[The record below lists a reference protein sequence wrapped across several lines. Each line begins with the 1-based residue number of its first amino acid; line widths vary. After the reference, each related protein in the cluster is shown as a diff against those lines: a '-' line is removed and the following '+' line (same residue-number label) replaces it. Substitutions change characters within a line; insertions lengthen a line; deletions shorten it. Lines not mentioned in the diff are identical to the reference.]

1 MEFYKI
7 GEKMYPTKRVI
18 EIFPNF
24 QIRRSDD
31 LMIRGHSFYA
41 WYDKNSGF
49 WSNDEFELFNKIDN
63 DIWEY
68 YNAIKDVNKGY
79 NIVPLTLSDYESKVM
94 DKYRHYTQ
102 VLMPDNFVPLDSK
115 LIFAN
120 DKVTRDSY
128 ATKTL
133 SYSLE
138 QGECKAW
145 DELVGTLYSDE
156 ERKKI
161 EWAIGAVV
169 TGDSTWIQKCLIF
182 VGDAGTGKS
191 TILQVIRMLFEDY
204 VTPFDAK
211 ALGNPNSAFAL
222 EPFKANPLVAMQ
234 DDADLS
240 RIEDNTRLNSLISHE
255 PLVINEKHKSMYSMA
270 MQSFIFMGSNKP
282 VMITDARSGL
292 LRRIIDVEP
301 TGNKI
306 PFKKYVGLMHQIKFE
321 LGAIAWKCKNVYEN
335 NKEVYDDYFPVKMI
349 RATNHF
355 YNFIEDNFFIF
366 SKEEG
371 VLLGEAYDLYK
382 KYCADSGIQYPLSR
396 YKFKTEFSTYFDNII
411 VDGHF
416 PDGTHYRNLYT
427 DFKIEKLGMKRE
439 KPISENR
446 INTWLSL
453 SIQSSLLD
461 LELKDQP
468 AQYANDDGYPKFKWD
483 NVTTT
488 LEHLDSTILHY
499 ILMPLNHIVIDFDLK
514 NENGEKDLILNLE
527 AASKWPPTYAELSKG
542 GKGIHLHY
550 IYDGDISQLDNIY
563 EKDIE
568 IKVFTGHASLRRK
581 LSKCNDIP
589 IATISSGLPL
599 KDKKGEKVIDEG
611 IYRNEKAIRTMIEKN
626 LNKEYHPGTKPSIDF
641 IYDILEKA
649 YKSGTSYDVTDLRP
663 RVMAFATNSSN
674 HSEYCVKKVTQM
686 KFMQDVEKM
695 DQKDRP
701 GYSKEAPLVFYD
713 VEVFP
718 NLFVIVFKYDGAEDC
733 VKMINPD
740 PDEVKKLFNFKLVGF
755 NCRRYDN
762 HILYARS
769 QGYSL
774 EQLYNLSQKI
784 VTGSKNVFFSNAYN
798 LSYTDVY
805 DFASNANKM
814 SLKKW
819 EIKLDIHHLELG
831 LPWDK
836 PVPEELWEKVADY
849 CVNDVVS
856 TEKVFHHL
864 KGDFTARQILAELSG
879 LTVNDTTNSHTT
891 RIILGNNRHPQDQFL
906 YRDLSKPVTYL
917 DPDVEAFLWKRKP
930 AMMKWWKENTDSL
943 LPYFPGYTM
952 ERGKSVYKGVEVGE
966 GGYVE
971 AEPGM
976 YGAVALDDVN
986 SMHPNSII
994 AECLFGPEYTEI
1006 FAQIVDGRLTIKHED
1021 WDHIND
1027 ILNGKLTQFV
1037 ERVKSG
1043 EMTSKD
1049 LANALKTAI
1058 NSVYGLTDASF
1069 DHPFHDIR
1077 NKDNIVAKRGA
1088 LFMVDLAEAVKA
1100 KGYRVAHI
1108 KTDSIKIP
1116 DADNDILKFI
1126 DEFGERYGYVFEHEA
1141 TYDRMT
1147 LINNAVYI
1155 ARYADPEDCEKF
1167 YGYVPGDNKKHP
1179 NEWTATGSRFA
1190 EPYIFKKLFTHEE
1203 LELKDYFQT
1212 KSVKNMLFL
1221 DMNENLGDDEHNY
1234 VFVGKVGCFVPVKEG
1249 VGGGLLYS
1257 ADNTESK
1264 MSSVVGTKGFRWL
1277 ESEVFMNLGYANL
1290 EEQIDICYY
1299 IKMLDEAVAKIEEF
1313 GDFNWF
1319 VSPEHYN
1326 FEVPWNTIPRDD
1338 FMNLPEPPPE
1348 EDDDEPL
1355 TFNMNN
1361 KGV

>member
-1 MEFYKI
+1 MEFYNI
-7 GEKMYPTKRVI
+7 GTKLYPTKRVI
-18 EIFPNF
+18 EIFPNY
-24 QIRRSDD
+24 QIKRSND

-41 WYDKNSGF
+41 FFDKSTNLWCS
-49 WSNDEFELFNKIDN
+49 DEFELFNRID
-63 DIWEY
+63 DDLWKYRDEV
-68 YNAIKDVNKGY
+68 KDDYPGMM
-79 NIVPLTLSDYESKVM
+79 IVPLTLTDYDSRGM
-94 DKYRHYTQ
+94 DKYKHYTEK
-102 VLMPDNFVPLDSK
+102 LMPDNFKPLDSK

-120 DKVTRDSY
+120 DKVTREDY

-133 SYSLE
+133 SYALE
-138 QGECKAW
+138 DKPCPAW
-145 DELVGTLYSDE
+145 DELVSTLYSPE
-156 ERKKI
+156 ERQKI

-169 TGDSTWIQKCLIF
+169 NGDSTWIQKCLIF

-191 TILQVIRMLFEDY
+191 TILNVIRMLFEDY
-204 VTPFDAK
+204 VAPFDAK
-211 ALGNPNSAFAL
+211 SLGNPNSAFAL
-222 EPFKANPLVAMQ
+222 EPFKKNPLVAMQ

-306 PFKKYVGLMHQIKFE
+306 PFKKYRNLMSQIKFE
-321 LGAIAWKCKNVYEN
+321 LGGIAMKCKKFYEA
-335 NKEVYDDYFPVKMI
+335 NKEIYDDYFPVKMI

-355 YNFIEDNFFIF
+355 YNFMEDNFFIF
-366 SKEEG
+366 SREEG
-371 VLLGEAYDLYK
+371 VLLGEAYDMYK
-382 KYCADSGIQYPLSR
+382 KYCSESGIQYPLSR
-396 YKFKTEFSTYFDNII
+396 YKFKTEFSTYFDKII

-416 PDGTHYRNLYT
+416 ADGTHYHNLYSG
-427 DFKIEKLGMKRE
+427 FKLEKLGMKRE
-439 KPISENR
+439 KPKEENTD
-446 INTWLSL
+446 NWLSL
-453 SIQSSLLD
+453 LIRASILD
-461 LELKDQP
+461 ILLKDQP
-468 AQYANDDGYPKFKWD
+468 AQYANEDGYPKFKWD

-514 NENGEKDLILNLE
+514 NENGEKDLMLNLE

-542 GKGIHLHY
+542 GRGIHLHY
-550 IYDGDISQLDNIY
+550 IYDGDVTQLQNLYD
-563 EKDIE
+563 KDIE
-568 IKVFTGHASLRRK
+568 IKVFTGKASLRRK

-599 KDKKGEKVIDEG
+599 KKKKGDKMFLES
-611 IYRNEKAIRTMIEKN
+611 IYKNEKAIRTMIEKN

-649 YKSGTSYDVTDLRP
+649 YNSKVSYDVTDLRP
-663 RVMAFATNSSN
+663 RVLAFATNSSN
-674 HSEYCVKKVTQM
+674 HADYCVKRVKDM
-686 KFMQDVEKM
+686 KFMQDADVMGENTISE
-695 DQKDRP
+695 RTN
-701 GYSKEAPLVFYD
+701 GCGLYSDKAPLVFYD

-718 NLFVIVFKYDGAEDC
+718 NLFVIVLIFDDNDEVIKL
-733 VKMINPD
+733 INPD
-740 PDEVKKLFNFKLVGF
+740 DEAVKRLFNYKLVGF

-762 HILYARS
+762 HILYGRA

-784 VTGSKNVFFSNAYN
+784 VTGSKNAFFSNAYN

-819 EIKLDIHHLELG
+819 EIKLGIHHLELG
-831 LPWDK
+831 LPWDQS
-836 PVPEELWEKVADY
+836 VPEELWDKVADY

-856 TEKVFHHL
+856 TKKVFHHL

-891 RIILGNNRHPQDQFL
+891 RIIFGNNRHPQDQFL

-917 DPDVEAFLWKRKP
+917 DPEVEKFLWRRKP
-930 AMMKWWKENTDSL
+930 KMMKWWKENTDSL
-943 LPYFPGYTM
+943 LPYFPGYKM
-952 ERGKSVYKGVEVGE
+952 EKGKSIYKDIEVGE

-976 YGAVALDDVN
+976 YGAVALDDVE

-994 AECLFGPEYTEI
+994 SECLFGPEYTEV

-1021 WDHIND
+1021 WEKIND
-1027 ILNGKLTQFV
+1027 ILDGKLTPFITRI
-1037 ERVKSG
+1037 ENG

-1058 NSVYGLTDASF
+1058 NSVYGLTDAKF

-1088 LFMVDLAEAVKA
+1088 LFMVDLAEEVK
-1100 KGYRVAHI
+1100 KKCFRVAHI

-1116 DADNDILKFI
+1116 DATTDILEFVK
-1126 DEFGERYGYVFEHEA
+1126 EFGERYGYNFNHEA

-1167 YGYVPGDNKKHP
+1167 YGYIPDDNKKHP

-1190 EPYIFKKLFTHEE
+1190 EPYIFKTLFTHEP
-1203 LELKDYFQT
+1203 LELSDYFQT

-1221 DMNENLGDDEHNY
+1221 DMNEGKDDDTHVYN
-1234 VFVGKVGCFVPVKEG
+1234 FVGKVGCFVPVKEG

-1257 ADNTESK
+1257 ADSIDGK
-1264 MSSVVGTKGFRWL
+1264 MSSVVGTKGYRWL
-1277 ESEVFMNLGYANL
+1277 ESEVFLNLGYTDL
-1290 EEQIDICYY
+1290 EDKIDICYY
-1299 IKMLDEAVAKIEEF
+1299 LKMADEAVAKIEEF
-1313 GDFNWF
+1313 GDYNWF

-1326 FEVPWNTIPRDD
+1326 FEVPWNTIPRD
-1338 FMNLPEPPPE
+1338 FMNLPVPEPK
-1348 EDDDEPL
+1348 DDDE
-1355 TFNMNN
+1355 
-1361 KGV
+1361 

>member
-7 GEKMYPTKRVI
+7 NSKIYPTKRVV
-18 EIFPNF
+18 EIFPDY
-24 QIRRSDD
+24 QIKKAND

-41 WYDKNSGF
+41 WYNKETGF
-49 WSNDEFELFNKIDN
+49 WSTDEFELFCKIDDDLWN
-63 DIWEY
+63 
-68 YNAIKDVNKGY
+68 DVNKTKDNYLGMSV
-79 NIVPLTLSDYESKVM
+79 VPLLLTNYESKGM
-94 DKYRHYTQ
+94 DRYKHYTQ
-102 VLMPDNFVPLDSK
+102 VLMPDTFEPLDSK

-120 DKVTRDSY
+120 DEVKRESY

-145 DELVGTLYSDE
+145 DELVGTLYCE
-156 ERKKI
+156 EEKQKI

-169 TGDSTWIQKCLIF
+169 SGDSTWIQKCLIF

-191 TILQVIRMLFEDY
+191 TVLNVIRMLFEDY
-204 VTPFDAK
+204 VSPFDAK

-222 EPFKANPLVAMQ
+222 EPFKKNPLVAIQ

-240 RIEDNTRLNSLISHE
+240 HIEDNTRLNSLISHE
-255 PLVINEKHKSMYSMA
+255 PLIINEKHKSMYSMA

-306 PFKKYVGLMHQIKFE
+306 PFKYYQQLMHQIKFE
-321 LGAIAWKCKNVYEN
+321 LGAIAWKCKKVYEN
-335 NKEVYDDYFPVKMI
+335 NKDIYDDYFPVKMI

-355 YNFIEDNFFIF
+355 YNFIEDNYFIF
-366 SKEEG
+366 DREEG
-371 VLLGEAYDLYK
+371 ILLGDAFDKYK
-382 KYCADSGIQYPLSR
+382 KYCSESGIQYPLSR
-396 YKFKTEFSTYFDNII
+396 YKFKTEFSSYFDKII

-416 PDGTHYRNLYT
+416 ADGTHYHNLFLG
-427 DFKIEKLGMKRE
+427 FKAEKIGMKRE
-439 KPISENR
+439 KPLSEER
-446 INTWLSL
+446 IKTWLCMGL
-453 SIQSSLLD
+453 KASILD
-461 LELKDQP
+461 LMLKNQP
-468 AQYANDDGYPKFKWD
+468 AQYANDDGYPKLKWD

-488 LEHLDSTILHY
+488 LEHLDSTCLHY
-499 ILMPLNHIVIDFDLK
+499 VLMPENHIVIDFDLK
-514 NENGEKDLILNLE
+514 DENGKKNFLLNIE
-527 AASKWPPTYAELSKG
+527 AASKWPPTYAEVSKG
-542 GKGIHLHY
+542 GQGIHLHY
-550 IYDGDISQLDNIY
+550 IYDGDVTELQNVYD
-563 EKDIE
+563 EDIE
-568 IKVFTGHASLRRK
+568 VKVFTGHASLRRK

-589 IATISSGLPL
+589 VATISSGLPL
-599 KDKKGEKVIDEG
+599 KEKKGEKVFDES
-611 IYRNEKAIRTMIEKN
+611 IYRNEKSIRTMIEKN
-626 LNKEYHPGTKPSIDF
+626 LNKGYHPGTKPSVDF

-674 HSEYCVKKVTQM
+674 HAEYCVKKVTQM
-686 KFMQDVEKM
+686 HFMQDPDNMSDE
-695 DQKDRP
+695 QK
-701 GYSKEAPLVFYD
+701 SKAGLYAEGAPLWFYD

-718 NLFVIVFKYDGAEDC
+718 NLFVIVLKEENKDHI
-733 VKMINPD
+733 VKMINPS
-740 PDEVKKLFNFKLVGF
+740 PEEVQKIFSFKLVGF

-762 HILYARS
+762 HILYARA

-774 EQLYNLSQKI
+774 EQLYGLSQKI
-784 VTGSKNVFFSNAYN
+784 VSGSSKNAFFSNAYG

-819 EIKLDIHHLELG
+819 EIELGIHHLELG
-831 LPWDK
+831 LPWDQ
-836 PVPEELWEKVADY
+836 PVDESLWEKVADY
-849 CVNDVVS
+849 CINDVVS
-856 TEKVFHHL
+856 TEEVFHHL

-879 LTVNDTTNSHTT
+879 LTVNDSTNSHTT

-906 YRDLSKPVTYL
+906 YRDLSKPVKYL
-917 DPDVEAFLWKRKP
+917 DPEVEAFLWRRKP
-930 AMMKWWKENTDSL
+930 KMMEWWKNNSDSL
-943 LPYFPGYTM
+943 LPYFPGY
-952 ERGKSVYKGVEVGE
+952 EYKNGKSTYKGVEVGE

-971 AEPGM
+971 SEPGM

-986 SMHPNSII
+986 SMHPNSTI
-994 AECLFGPEYTEI
+994 AECLFGPEYTEVY
-1006 FAQIVDGRLTIKHED
+1006 AQIVDGRLTIKHED

-1027 ILNGKLTQFV
+1027 ILDGKLAPFV

-1058 NSVYGLTDASF
+1058 NSVYGLTAAKF

-1088 LFMVDLAEAVKA
+1088 LFMVDLAEEVK
-1100 KGYRVAHI
+1100 KHGFRVAHI

-1116 DADNDILKFI
+1116 DATKEILDFVS
-1126 DEFGERYGYVFEHEA
+1126 EFGERYGYTFEHEA

-1147 LINNAVYI
+1147 LINKAVYI

-1167 YGYVPGDNKKHP
+1167 YGYVPGDNKKHA
-1179 NEWTATGSRFA
+1179 NEWTATGDRFA
-1190 EPYIFKKLFTHEE
+1190 EPYIFKTMFTHED

-1221 DMNENLGDDEHNY
+1221 DMNDGLGEDEHNY
-1234 VFVGKVGCFVPVKEG
+1234 RFVGKVGSFVPVKEG
-1249 VGGGLLYS
+1249 CGGGLLYS
-1257 ADNTESK
+1257 ADSIDGK
-1264 MSSVVGTKGFRWL
+1264 MSSVNDTKGYRWM
-1277 ESEVFMNLGYANL
+1277 EAETFMATKTIDD
-1290 EEQIDICYY
+1290 IDICYY
-1299 IKMLDEAVAKIEEF
+1299 LKLADEAAAKIEEL
-1313 GDFNWF
+1313 GDLNWF
-1319 VSPEHYN
+1319 MSPEHYN
-1326 FEVPWNTIPRDD
+1326 FEIPWNTIPRD
-1338 FMNLPEPPPE
+1338 FMNLPEPDP
-1348 EDDDEPL
+1348 DGA
-1355 TFNMNN
+1355 F
-1361 KGV
+1361 